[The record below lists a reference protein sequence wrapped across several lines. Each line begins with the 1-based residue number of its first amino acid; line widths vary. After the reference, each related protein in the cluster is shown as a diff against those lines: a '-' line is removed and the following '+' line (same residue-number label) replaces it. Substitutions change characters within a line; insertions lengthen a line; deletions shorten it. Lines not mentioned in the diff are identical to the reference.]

1 MRIVV
6 TGGMGFIGQ
15 NLARYLRQNCPDVHL
30 TSIDWFEGADVAE
43 KAAFDE
49 AYVSCFSDDRIMDLY
64 RSADILIHLAAYSTV
79 QGSIADPQRCFLN
92 NVVKTNALLE
102 FLRLNTPDTKVI
114 FASSGGAILGNQTG
128 AIHENLPAK
137 PLSPY
142 GASKLAVEGLLSAY
156 TGSYGMSTASLRFSN
171 VYGPHS
177 LRQDSVI
184 TRFCKSYLTDGRLQ
198 VFGDG
203 KQTRDYMYVD
213 DVSEAVLRVIQ
224 KDIRGTYQLGTGTA
238 TSVLDLV
245 RIFQSLGKNNSVRIE
260 HYKPLPGE
268 VRHNRADITRMK
280 QDIGFVPS
288 TTVEQGIHMT
298 LAWLQDIL
306 YPSKPVTG
314 QLAGNVAHTD
324 INSLH

>member
-15 NLARYLRQNCPDVHL
+15 NLARYLRQNCPNVHL
-30 TSIDWFEGADVAE
+30 TSIDWFEGAGASE

-64 RSADILIHLAAYSTV
+64 QSADILIHLAAYSTV

-92 NVVKTNALLE
+92 NVVKTNSLLE
-102 FLRLNTPDTKVI
+102 FLRLNTPNTKVV
-114 FASSGGAILGNQTG
+114 FASSGGAIIGDQTG
-128 AIHENLPAK
+128 AIDEDLPAN

-156 TGSYGMSTASLRFSN
+156 TGSYNMNTASLRFSN

-177 LRQDSVI
+177 LRQESVI

-198 VFGDG
+198 VYGDG

-238 TSVLDLV
+238 TSVLELARV
-245 RIFQSLGKNNSVRIE
+245 FQSLGKNNSVRIQ
-260 HYKPLPGE
+260 HYKSLPGE
-268 VRHNRADITRMK
+268 VRHNRADITKMK

-288 TTVEQGIHMT
+288 ISVEQGIHMT
-298 LAWLQDIL
+298 LAWFQDSL
-306 YPSKPVTG
+306 YPPKPVTR
-314 QLAGNVAHTD
+314 QLSGDASYTD